1 MGCQRALSRLNL
13 SKSGDCGHGANSG
26 TEAMAPLRPIPAKG
40 NDAERAR
47 EIARFLK
54 QSQLPVIRDLQ
65 PDRPQPL
72 R

>member
-1 MGCQRALSRLNL
+1 
-13 SKSGDCGHGANSG
+13 
-26 TEAMAPLRPIPAKG
+26 MAPLRPIPAKG

-65 PDRPQPL
+65 PDRPQPQ